1 LITDI
6 VMPGMSGPALAEH
19 LCHRHPGLKVLFLSG
34 YAEAAI
40 SGRGA
45 FCPATHFL
53 QKPFAP
59 RVLAKTIRAIID
71 ENNRQSR
78 HG

>member
-6 VMPGMSGPALAEH
+6 VMPGMNGPALAEH
-19 LCHRHPGLKVLFLSG
+19 LCHMHPGLKVLFLSG

-40 SGRGA
+40 SGRGLLPSDA
-45 FCPATHFL
+45 NFL